1 MKPVLFLAALALS
14 ASAFAEVE
22 WFTVVGDRERA
33 SMDTVEVNASPLSVS
48 GDQRVMQLRVNR
60 QTLREGWS
68 GAPYRSYTAV
78 VKFDCL
84 HNAAQFQQ
92 IVYFAQPLWA
102 GEPLK
107 IVNYTEADRRFM
119 IFRDMNPNPVER
131 IMKAACY
138 KRS

>member
-1 MKPVLFLAALALS
+1 MKRIVFFTVFALCTA
-14 ASAFAEVE
+14 AFADVE
-22 WFTVVGDRERA
+22 WFTVVGDRERPNV
-33 SMDTVEVNASPLSVS
+33 DTVEVNASPLSVA
-48 GDQRVMQLRVNR
+48 GEQRVMQLRVNR

-68 GAPYRSYTAV
+68 GAPYRSYNAV

-92 IVYFAQPLWA
+92 ITYFSRPLWL

-107 IVNYTEADRRFM
+107 IVNYTENDRRFM
-119 IFRDMNPNPVER
+119 IFRDMNPNPIER

-138 KRS
+138 KKS